1 MSALWYNGM
10 GPYMN
15 GFWEKASRI
24 SSLLR
29 RWGTMLLGRSYW
41 HVPQGVGRLFAP
53 GRLCGYYNDSTA
65 KVRWN
70 GPVDEA
76 GLPLNEFS
84 GRQVH
89 FPTTLFQK
97 ALGHWDLWLASGQ
110 KDEAHRTA
118 FLNIARW
125 AVETQDEQGG
135 WPLWP
140 LLGLRYAS
148 PYSAMTQGEGISVL
162 VRAYLLTQDPVYL
175 DAARRALGPMQK
187 PLKDGGTCRVVPEGL
202 ILEEVP
208 AEKYKAILN
217 GWVFAL
223 FGLYDYLLIQG
234 SSEVCQM
241 LERSLSAL
249 VAHLPSYNAG
259 YWSYYDLSGHLASP
273 FYHRLHIAQL
283 EALNL
288 AFPEHARV
296 FNRLREH
303 FMHQETKFFY
313 RIRAVVVKAYQKLRN
328 PPEAVLK

>member
-1 MSALWYNGM
+1 MSALWYKRM
-10 GPYMN
+10 RPYMN
-15 GFWEKASRI
+15 GFWEKANRI

-29 RWGTMLLGRSYW
+29 RWGAMLLGRSYW
-41 HVPQGVGRLFAP
+41 HVPQGLGRLFAP
-53 GRLCGYYNDSTA
+53 GRLCGYYNDLTA
-65 KVRWN
+65 KAQWN

-76 GLPLNEFS
+76 GLPVNEFR
-84 GRQVH
+84 GRQIY

-125 AVETQDEQGG
+125 AVETKDEQGG

-175 DAARRALGPMQK
+175 EAARLALGPMQK
-187 PLKDGGTCRVVPEGL
+187 PLDDGGACRVVPEGS

-208 AEKYKAILN
+208 TEGYRAILN
-217 GWVFAL
+217 GWVFAS
-223 FGLYDYLLIQG
+223 FGLYDYLLIED
-234 SSEVCQM
+234 SDEVRQM

-249 VAHLPSYNAG
+249 VAHLPSYDAG
-259 YWSYYDLSGHLASP
+259 YWSYYDLSGHLANP

-283 EALNL
+283 EALSL
-288 AFPEHARV
+288 AFPEHAHV
-296 FNRLREH
+296 FNRLREQ
-303 FMHQETKFFY
+303 FMRQDKNFLC
-313 RIRAVVVKAYQKLRN
+313 RARAIGVKAYQKFRN
-328 PPEAVLK
+328 PPEVVLE

>member
-1 MSALWYNGM
+1 
-10 GPYMN
+10 MN
-15 GFWEKASRI
+15 GFWEKANRI
-24 SSLLR
+24 GSLLR
-29 RWGTMLLGRSYW
+29 RWRAILLRRSYW
-41 HVPQGVGRLFAP
+41 HVPQGLGRLFAP
-53 GRLCGYYNDSTA
+53 GRLWGYYNDLTA
-65 KVRWN
+65 KARWN
-70 GPVDEA
+70 GPVDQA
-76 GLPLNEFS
+76 GLPVNEFS
-84 GRQVH
+84 GRQIY

-110 KDEAHRTA
+110 KDEANRTA

-125 AVETQDEQGG
+125 AVKTQDEQGG
-135 WPLWP
+135 WPVWP

-162 VRAYLLTQDPVYL
+162 VRAYLLTQDADYL

-187 PLKDGGTCRVVPEGL
+187 PLQEGGTCRVVSEGL

-223 FGLYDYLLIQG
+223 FGLYDYLLIAD
-234 SSEVCQM
+234 SSEVRQM

-283 EALNL
+283 EALSL
-288 AFPEHARV
+288 AFPEHDQV
-296 FNRLREH
+296 FNRLREQ
-303 FMHQETKFFY
+303 FMRQKMNVFCRT
-313 RIRAVVVKAYQKLRN
+313 RAVVVKAYQKLRN
-328 PPEAVLK
+328 PPEVILK